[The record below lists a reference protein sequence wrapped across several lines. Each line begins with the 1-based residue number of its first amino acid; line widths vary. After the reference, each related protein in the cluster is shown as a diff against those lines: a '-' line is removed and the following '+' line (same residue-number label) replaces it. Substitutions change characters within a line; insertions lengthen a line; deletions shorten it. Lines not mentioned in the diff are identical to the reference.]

1 MYSFLRT
8 PRWIAALT
16 TVFVIVLVFLS
27 LGRWQLQRHNEVKLD
42 NAIGASRL
50 GEDPLPLGQ
59 VMGAVGDSIDS
70 LEYRRVTAIGTFDAA
85 EEVLV
90 RNQVDDGLAGFH
102 VVTPFTFETGTIL
115 VNRGWVP
122 LVFDTPPI
130 DAAPPPTG
138 EVEIELILRSS
149 QERPSIGR
157 VEPEGRLDV
166 INRIDLERLS
176 EQVDG
181 LAPVWGQLVDVG
193 EVGNTRGDLPRPV
206 SIPTFA
212 DNGPHFAYA
221 IQWFLFAAIA
231 TLGPVF
237 LIRSSASKQSSRRQ
251 ES

>member
-16 TVFVIVLVFLS
+16 TVFVIVFVFLS
-27 LGRWQLQRHNEVKLD
+27 LGRWQLQRHVEVQLD
-42 NAIGASRL
+42 NAIGSSRL
-50 GEDPLPLGQ
+50 GEAPLPLAE
-59 VMGAVGDSIDS
+59 VLSAVGDSIDS
-70 LEYRRVTAIGTFDAA
+70 LEYRRVTAIGTFDAGG
-85 EEVLV
+85 EVLV

-102 VVTPFTFETGTIL
+102 VVTPFTFEDGTIL

-138 EVEIELILRSS
+138 EVEIELILRLS
-149 QERPSIGR
+149 QQRPSIGR
-157 VEPEGRLDV
+157 VEPEGRLEV
-166 INRIDLERLS
+166 INRIDLERLR
-176 EQVDG
+176 EQVPG
-181 LAPVWGQLVDVG
+181 LVPIWGQLVSPGEDANVG
-193 EVGNTRGDLPRPV
+193 ADLPRPV
-206 SIPTFA
+206 PIPAFD

-231 TLGPVF
+231 TIGPVL
-237 LIRSSASKQSSRRQ
+237 LIRSSASKRSNRRQ